1 MSTAAKPGKN
11 VAYYIHFRRV
21 TVCVYFMLTIRVPSS
36 DIAALRKEVK
46 QLMEL
51 VENLTSEFQAV
62 KLKLEAS
69 RLDVDS
75 IRALCEVV
83 AKQAVVGTC
92 T

>member
-21 TVCVYFMLTIRVPSS
+21 TVCVYFMLTITVPSS

-51 VENLTSEFQAV
+51 VET
-62 KLKLEAS
+62 
-69 RLDVDS
+69 
-75 IRALCEVV
+75 
-83 AKQAVVGTC
+83 
-92 T
+92 